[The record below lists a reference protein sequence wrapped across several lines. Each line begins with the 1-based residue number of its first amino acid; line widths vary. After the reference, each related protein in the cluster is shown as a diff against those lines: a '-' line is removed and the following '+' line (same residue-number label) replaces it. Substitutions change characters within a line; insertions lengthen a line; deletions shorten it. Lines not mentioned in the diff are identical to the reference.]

1 MVRTRSGYSTISRV
15 RKGLNGTRVGCGTI
29 SRARKGRTGTRSE
42 YGTISLVSKT
52 MAVQEVGIQY
62 NFTCK

>member
-1 MVRTRSGYSTISRV
+1 MGTRSGYSTISRV
-15 RKGLNGTRVGCGTI
+15 RKGLNGTRVGCGTM
-29 SRARKGRTGTRSE
+29 SRARKGRTGTKSG

-62 NFTCK
+62 SFTCK